1 MINGFHV
8 LMYST
13 DANADRAFFRDVL
26 RLPYV
31 RDEESS
37 AADDWLIFQLPP
49 SELGVHP
56 TAADPA
62 DVPVTTLHLMCDAIE
77 PTVEELRAAGARIE
91 SGIVDRGYGR
101 VVEIRLPGGGLI
113 DLYEPRHTVAHSLP
127 TASTG

>member
-8 LMYST
+8 LLYST
-13 DANADRAFFRDVL
+13 DASADRAFFRDVV

-31 RDEESS
+31 RDEGSG
-37 AADDWLIFQLPP
+37 AHDWLIFKLPP
-49 SELGVHP
+49 AELGVHP
-56 TAADPA
+56 TAADTT

-91 SGIVDRGYGR
+91 SGIMDRGYGR

-113 DLYEPRHTVAHSLP
+113 DLYEPRHAIAHSLP
-127 TASTG
+127 TGSDA